1 MGNVDPEDVTI
12 IEGSIDC
19 PKCRMAWV
27 RIERGDA
34 WIVDDTTCP
43 HLRFVIEPEGTSPEQ
58 IHYFNGMTAERLVAA
73 VAEADRQ
80 ANPEAAEMSAE
91 EAFRDALFDHT
102 QTGIACGPSVI
113 RPSSVAS
120 SKTERAALDSRA
132 G

>member
-1 MGNVDPEDVTI
+1 
-12 IEGSIDC
+12 
-19 PKCRMAWV
+19 MAWV

-102 QTGIACGPSVI
+102 QTGIACGPVSHTTFFG
-113 RPSSVAS
+113 A
-120 SKTERAALDSRA
+120 KLED
-132 G
+132 